1 MSRSTED
8 SIGITFHGEGTAR
21 MKALTFLKIWTRYH
35 WIILGRRGEG
45 WGRGVKGG
53 DSGELCCHISGR
65 QWQRDQGLVAL
76 VQCPNELWCW
86 SYFSSQKEKGENLLI
101 TTISRNIMRL
111 KTFKWDLFIHS
122 LIFFH
127 SFDKHLACNN
137 KRCMQLVE
145 NTGDIWT
152 EQGLGVKNVG
162 QHMEG
167 KERHRIGVGGGWKS
181 CQGSRN
187 VTVGQYG
194 EESEG
199 LKEGRRFFRKREE

>member
-1 MSRSTED
+1 MLVLFFLPEGKRRKPIDNYHLQEYHETKD
-8 SIGITFHGEGTAR
+8 IQMRRFHSFT
-21 MKALTFLKIWTRYH
+21 Y
-35 WIILGRRGEG
+35 
-45 WGRGVKGG
+45 
-53 DSGELCCHISGR
+53 
-65 QWQRDQGLVAL
+65 
-76 VQCPNELWCW
+76 
-86 SYFSSQKEKGENLLI
+86 
-101 TTISRNIMRL
+101 
-111 KTFKWDLFIHS
+111 
-122 LIFFH
+122 FFH

-181 CQGSRN
+181 CRGSRN

-199 LKEGRRFFRKREE
+199 LKEGRRLFRKREK